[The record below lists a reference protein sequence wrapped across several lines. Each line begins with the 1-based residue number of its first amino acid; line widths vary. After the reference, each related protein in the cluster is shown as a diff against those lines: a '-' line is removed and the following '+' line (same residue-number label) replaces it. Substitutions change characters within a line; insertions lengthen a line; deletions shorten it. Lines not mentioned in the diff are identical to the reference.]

1 MPGRQ
6 SMRKWGSASVLLVLL
21 AGAAATCWSRYPL
34 HAEDVG
40 LISDQERELVK
51 NVYDTRKKYQESLE
65 RLRSYYS
72 QISHEENTDW
82 AEKELTGY
90 HLNLKSP
97 YILDMD
103 LPAANLKPSKN
114 DTKANRIFREA
125 LDWLNRPGLDR
136 EENTKRAEILL
147 QRILHEHKES
157 DKIDEACY
165 YLGEV
170 YSSRYFQMYRRAVAY
185 YERVFL
191 YEPDTNLAARLK
203 AANVYERNLGN
214 SQQAIGLY
222 QQILSREIDP
232 DQTREARRRLDLLS
246 KR

>member
-1 MPGRQ
+1 MAAMILLSCWVLNSQ
-6 SMRKWGSASVLLVLL
+6 SSLVADELN
-21 AGAAATCWSRYPL
+21 S
-34 HAEDVG
+34 
-40 LISDQERELVK
+40 ISDQERELVR

-72 QISHEENTDW
+72 QISHEENTIW
-82 AEKELTGY
+82 VEKELTGY

-103 LPAANLKPSKN
+103 LPATTLKPSKN
-114 DTKANRIFREA
+114 DTKANRMFREA

-147 QRILHEHKES
+147 QRILHENKDS

-165 YLGEV
+165 YLGEI

-191 YEPDTNLAARLK
+191 YEPDTNLDARLR
-203 AANVYERNLGN
+203 AANIYERNLGN
-214 SQQAIGLY
+214 SQQAVALY
-222 QQILSREIDP
+222 QQILTREIDP
-232 DQTREARRRLDLLS
+232 DQTREARRRLDLLT

>member
-1 MPGRQ
+1 MPSRRFWIRLG
-6 SMRKWGSASVLLVLL
+6 MAAMILL
-21 AGAAATCWSRYPL
+21 ACWVFNSQSSL
-34 HAEDVG
+34 VADE
-40 LISDQERELVK
+40 LNSISDQERELVR

-72 QISHEENTDW
+72 QISHEENTIW
-82 AEKELTGY
+82 VEKELTGY

-103 LPAANLKPSKN
+103 LPATTLKPSKN
-114 DTKANRIFREA
+114 DTKANRMFREA

-147 QRILHEHKES
+147 QRILHENKDS

-165 YLGEV
+165 YLGEI

-191 YEPDTNLAARLK
+191 YEPDTNLDARLR
-203 AANVYERNLGN
+203 AANIYERNLGN
-214 SQQAIGLY
+214 SQQAVALY

-232 DQTREARRRLDLLS
+232 DQTREARRRLDLLT

>member
-1 MPGRQ
+1 MPSRRFWIRLGVAAVLMSAGCVFLSQ
-6 SMRKWGSASVLLVLL
+6 SSLVADELN
-21 AGAAATCWSRYPL
+21 S
-34 HAEDVG
+34 
-40 LISDQERELVK
+40 ISDQERELVR
-51 NVYDTRKKYQESLE
+51 NVYDTRKKYQDSLE

-72 QISHEENTDW
+72 QISHEENTVW
-82 AEKELTGY
+82 VEKELTGY

-103 LPAANLKPSKN
+103 LPVTTLKPGKN
-114 DTKANRIFREA
+114 DNKANRMFREA
-125 LDWLNRPGLDR
+125 LDWLNRPGLVR

-147 QRILHEHKES
+147 QRILHEHKDS

-165 YLGEV
+165 YLGEI

-191 YEPDTNLAARLK
+191 YEPDTNLDARLR
-203 AANVYERNLGN
+203 AANIYERNLGN
-214 SQQAIGLY
+214 SQQAIALY